1 VSTDPTQTT
10 PNTSAPPVPV
20 EPGEYT
26 WTAEPVPVAPLR
38 PKFQHRYGVHVA
50 LFAATF
56 LTTTYAQPLFYL
68 GMIWGAGGGGF
79 PIALFSLPVFL
90 DGLWYSVPLLTILAC
105 HEFGHYLYCRKYNVD
120 ATLPYFLPAPFLLT
134 GTFGAVIRIKERI
147 PTKRALFDI
156 GIAGPIG
163 GFLALVPLLFLGVLK
178 SELRPMATG
187 ELWFGEPLLFQLV
200 SHLRFGVI
208 PDGLA
213 VGAHPLAMAAWWGML
228 ATSLNLLP
236 FGQLDGGHIIYAL
249 FGKRAARISMVTLA
263 VTLLLTLRSMSWI
276 AMTIMMLVMA
286 FFLGFKH
293 PPIGDETESLDRGRK
308 ILAACALIIFV
319 LCFTPVPIELF
330 WGDK

>member
-1 VSTDPTQTT
+1 VSTDPNQT
-10 PNTSAPPVPV
+10 PPTSSTPPVPV
-20 EPGEYT
+20 EPAEYT
-26 WTAEPVPVAPLR
+26 WIAEPVPVAPPR
-38 PKFQHRYGVHVA
+38 PRFQHRYLLHAA
-50 LFAATF
+50 LFLATF
-56 LTTTYAQPLFYL
+56 LTTTYAQPLFIL
-68 GMIWGAGGGGF
+68 GMIWSGGGGF
-79 PIALFSLPVFL
+79 PFALFSLPIFL

-105 HEFGHYLYCRKYNVD
+105 HEFGHYLYCRKYDVD
-120 ATLPYFLPAPFLLT
+120 ASLPYFLPAPFLLT

-147 PTKRALFDI
+147 PNKRALFDI

-163 GFLALVPLLFLGVLK
+163 GFLALVPLLFWGVLK
-178 SELRPMATG
+178 SSLRPMSTG

-200 SHLRFGVI
+200 SYLRFGPI

-213 VGAHPLAMAAWWGML
+213 VGAHPMAMAAWWGML

-249 FGKRAARISMVTLA
+249 FGRRAAKISMVTLG

-293 PPIGDETESLDRGRK
+293 PPIGNESEALDPGRK
-308 ILAACALIIFV
+308 LLAACALIIFI